1 MGDKLNLQGKFIEYK
16 DITLTIIKEVKAEEY
31 EKLDE
36 IFQRRQLVLDDINE
50 LNYSKEDLKKIYL
63 QYEIDKLDKILD
75 SEMKA
80 RKEELLEKIKENK
93 KRQMAMKG
101 YNNLSTK
108 AVFISKEF

>member
-1 MGDKLNLQGKFIEYK
+1 MGDKLKLEEKFIEYK
-16 DITLTIIKEVKAEEY
+16 DITLIIIKEVKAEEY

-36 IFQRRQLVLDDINE
+36 IFQQRQLILDDISK

-80 RKEELLEKIKENK
+80 KKEELLEKIKENK

-101 YNNLSTK
+101 YNNLSAK